1 MIHPPTTHI
10 EKKLKNNIEFIIF
23 GDTVKIYIVPFF
35 IRINAGIIDLLGEIM
50 GKTIKKIRAI
60 SFTLIIIQ
68 LIFIAA
74 FFVIYFNDETF
85 KLMQYIDDLTITLTA
100 AGLVIFDCLYVWI
113 IALVVSTLR
122 SKTDLHAAEVIGSDV
137 QEAYNFAMV
146 GLVVTDEND
155 VVIWTND
162 IFKDRHIDIIDINI
176 LDWQPDLRSLKDAAS
191 ALSSEEV
198 VKIVVNSRNYEVKY
212 LADAGLWIFRD
223 TTEYESTYKYS
234 KEQATV
240 VGILTIDNYT
250 DATVG
255 ETEDFNDAVTKVKNV
270 IFTYMKEYGVLL
282 RKFKD
287 DSYSML
293 CNYQSL
299 EKIRLD
305 NFSIVDRVRQV
316 GIEENVPLTIS
327 IGIAHDFPDVIKL
340 NELAAEALDI
350 AMSRGGDQVVLS
362 SYGKEMEFI
371 GGKTEAQEKRNK
383 VKIRVLADSLLSLIR
398 QASNVYIM
406 GHTQM
411 DMDSLGACLGVLAI
425 CQRLKKDAKIV
436 IDFRRTEAKTRAAL
450 TVSFSKEELENIRT
464 SPEKAES
471 TIQANSLLIVCDVHT
486 PEMVMA
492 PNLVDKASKIVVID
506 HHRRAEQYI
515 ERLVLNHIDPAA
527 SSASEL
533 VTEFIKFASI
543 NPKIELPSI
552 YATIM
557 LSGIFLDS
565 AYFKSKHTGIRT
577 FEACTTLKEHGAD
590 NAMADDFLKDEKEEY
605 FTIVGIMKNINFP
618 TYGIACAVADPERE
632 YDSATLAKAA
642 NTCLTMKGVKA
653 AFVIGRAEKRI
664 KVSCRS
670 DGSINVQLLA
680 EKLGGGGHF
689 TSAAAVFEKNDIKA
703 AEAQLL
709 NVIDTYLSL
718 ARADA
723 KTRKINEED

>member
-1 MIHPPTTHI
+1 
-10 EKKLKNNIEFIIF
+10 
-23 GDTVKIYIVPFF
+23 
-35 IRINAGIIDLLGEIM
+35 M
-50 GKTIKKIRAI
+50 GKTIKKIRVT

-68 LIFIAA
+68 LILIAA
-74 FFVIYFNDETF
+74 FFVIYFNDKTF
-85 KLMQYIDDLTITLTA
+85 GLMKYIDDLYVTIGA
-100 AGLVIFDCLYVWI
+100 AGLIVFDCLYVWI
-113 IALVVSTLR
+113 VVLVISTLR
-122 SKTDLHAAEVIGSDV
+122 SKTDLRAAEVIGSDV

-146 GLVVTDEND
+146 GLVVTDLND

-176 LDWQPDLRSLKDAAS
+176 LDWQPDLRALKDVSNNAS
-191 ALSSEEV
+191 NDEV

-212 LADAGLWIFRD
+212 LPDAGLWIFRD

-250 DATVG
+250 DAMVG

-299 EKIRLD
+299 EKIRND
-305 NFSIVDRVRQV
+305 NFSIVDKVRQV

-362 SYGKEMEFI
+362 VYGREMEFI

-398 QASNVYIM
+398 ASSNVFIM

-411 DMDSLGACLGVLAI
+411 DMDSLGACLGIKAI
-425 CQRLKKDAKIV
+425 CQRLNKEAKIV
-436 IDFRRTEAKTRAAL
+436 IDFRRTESKTRAAL
-450 TVSFSKEELENIRT
+450 TSSFSKEELENIRI
-464 SPEKAES
+464 SPEKAVAS
-471 TIQANSLLIVCDVHT
+471 IHDTNSLLVVCDVHT
-486 PEMVMA
+486 PDMVMA
-492 PNLVDKASKIVVID
+492 PELVDKASKTVVID

-533 VTEFIKFASI
+533 VTEFIKFSSI
-543 NPKIELPSI
+543 NPRIELPSI

-565 AYFKSKHTGIRT
+565 TYFKSKHTGIRT
-577 FEACTTLKEHGAD
+577 FEACTTLKEYGAD

-605 FTIVGIMKNINFP
+605 FTIVGIMKNMSFP

-642 NTCLTMKGVKA
+642 NTCLTMKGIKA
-653 AFVIGRAEKRI
+653 AFVIGKVGKKI

-689 TSAAAVFEKNDIKA
+689 TSSAAEFDKSDIKA
-703 AEAQLL
+703 VEAQLL
-709 NVIDTYLSL
+709 NVINTYLNL

-723 KTRKINEED
+723 KTRKIVEED